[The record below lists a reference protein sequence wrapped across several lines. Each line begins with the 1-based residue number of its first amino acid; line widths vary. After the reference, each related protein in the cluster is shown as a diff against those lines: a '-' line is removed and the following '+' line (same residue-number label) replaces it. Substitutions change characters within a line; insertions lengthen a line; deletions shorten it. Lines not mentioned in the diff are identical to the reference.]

1 MADPAKIEAIRD
13 MPCPTDVAGVQRLN
27 GFVNYLAKFL
37 PGLSDVMEPI
47 RQLTKMYVPWKWSK
61 TQDNAFEAMKRL
73 VSEAPVLRFYDPGK
87 ELSIQCDASQTGLGA
102 ALLQD
107 GQPLAFVSRAL
118 TDTET
123 RYAQLEKE
131 MLAVVWSIEKFDQ
144 YTYGRRVNMVSDH
157 KPLESIMKKALA
169 SAPKR
174 LQGMMMRLQKYD
186 INLIYVPG
194 KNLLL
199 ADTLSRAYRPTT
211 DGRHDDFEH
220 VHALQYMAMTD
231 SRLEVIRVATEAD
244 QVMTA
249 LKQIILKGW
258 PDERIHAPP
267 LVQIYF
273 AFRDELAIHDGI
285 VFRGERVVVPASQ
298 RSVLKEKIHSSHLG
312 IDGCLRRAK

>member
-1 MADPAKIEAIRD
+1 MD
-13 MPCPTDVAGVQRLN
+13 
-27 GFVNYLAKFL
+27 
-37 PGLSDVMEPI
+37 
-47 RQLTKMYVPWKWSK
+47 VPWNWSK

-73 VSEAPVLRFYDPGK
+73 VSEAPVLRFYDPDK

-102 ALLQD
+102 AMLQD

-144 YTYGRRVNMVSDH
+144 YTYVRRVNMVSDH

-220 VHALQYMAMTD
+220 SKHCSTWQWQIQDSKQY
-231 SRLEVIRVATEAD
+231 E
-244 QVMTA
+244 
-249 LKQIILKGW
+249 
-258 PDERIHAPP
+258 
-267 LVQIYF
+267 
-273 AFRDELAIHDGI
+273 
-285 VFRGERVVVPASQ
+285 
-298 RSVLKEKIHSSHLG
+298 
-312 IDGCLRRAK
+312 

>member
-1 MADPAKIEAIRD
+1 
-13 MPCPTDVAGVQRLN
+13 
-27 GFVNYLAKFL
+27 
-37 PGLSDVMEPI
+37 
-47 RQLTKMYVPWKWSK
+47 
-61 TQDNAFEAMKRL
+61 
-73 VSEAPVLRFYDPGK
+73 
-87 ELSIQCDASQTGLGA
+87 
-102 ALLQD
+102 
-107 GQPLAFVSRAL
+107 
-118 TDTET
+118 
-123 RYAQLEKE
+123 

-231 SRLEVIRVATEAD
+231 SRLEAIRVATEAD

-267 LVQIYF
+267 LVHIYF

-285 VFRGERVVVPASQ
+285 VFRDERVVVPASQ

-312 IDGCLRRAK
+312 IDGCLRRAKECLFWPNMTSEIREYISTCSICRT